1 MRLRH
6 EPWGAWAMLDEQPV
20 LVALS
25 HAAVEALGVPRGVGA
40 PGPRPPLEAHVAVTE
55 RCGAGCVGCYVDA
68 QPDGHEPE
76 LLDLEARF
84 RELARLGVFTVALG
98 GGEPTTR
105 ADLGSVVR
113 AAQQHGLSVVAT
125 TSGLGLRESQL
136 QALSELDAVN
146 VSYDGTG
153 DAYAEVRGFRGSS
166 GAESAIERLTGAG
179 VHVGVNVVLTRQSLP
194 HLRATVLRAVELGA
208 REVQLLR
215 YKPSGRARS
224 LDYLS
229 RRLTREQV
237 ATLGAEVEAVIKL
250 LDGRARVRIDCALV
264 PLLSMHGP
272 FSDADALARHGVLGC
287 EAGENLWAVRARGA
301 VAPCSFTG
309 DDHGRPLS
317 AAASDDGLATFRAW
331 NAAPDEPCASCTLF
345 RVCKGGCKVV
355 STFVSERHG
364 PDPECPRVQARETAL
379 RAHA

>member
-6 EPWGAWAMLDEQPV
+6 EHWGAWAMLDREPV
-20 LVALS
+20 LVALD
-25 HAAVEALGVPRGVGA
+25 HDAVAALGVPRGAVLD
-40 PGPRPPLEAHVAVTE
+40 GPRPPLEAHVAVTE

-68 QPDGHEPE
+68 QPDGHEPALDE
-76 LLDLEARF
+76 LGARF
-84 RELARLGVFTVALG
+84 EELARLGIFVVALG

-105 ADLGSVVR
+105 ADLGLVAR
-113 AAQQHGLSVVAT
+113 AAKSHGLSVVAT

-136 QALSELDAVN
+136 DALSELDAVN

-166 GAESAIERLTGAG
+166 GAESAIQRLTAAG

-194 HLRATVLRAVELGA
+194 HLRATVLRALSLGA

-224 LDYLS
+224 LDYFA
-229 RRLTREQV
+229 RRLTGEQI
-237 ATLGAEVEAVIKL
+237 ATLGAEVEALIAEL
-250 LDGRARVRIDCALV
+250 SGRARVRVDCALV
-264 PLLSMHGP
+264 PLLSTHAP
-272 FSDADALARHGVLGC
+272 FADADALSRHGVLGC

-309 DDHGRPLS
+309 DDHGSPLS
-317 AAASDDGLATFRAW
+317 AAVNDEGLAIFRAW

-355 STFVSERHG
+355 SGFVSKQHG
-364 PDPECPRVQARETAL
+364 PDPECPRVRAWASAL
-379 RAHA
+379 RDSA

>member
-1 MRLRH
+1 
-6 EPWGAWAMLDEQPV
+6 MLDEQPV
-20 LVALS
+20 LVALD
-25 HAAVEALGVPRGVGA
+25 HDAVEALGVPRTAVA

-68 QPDGHEPE
+68 QPDGHEPALE
-76 LLDLEARF
+76 ELEARF
-84 RELARLGVFTVALG
+84 RELARLGVFVVALG

-105 ADLGSVVR
+105 DDLGDVVR
-113 AAQQHGLSVVAT
+113 AAKAHGLSVVAT
-125 TSGLGLRESQL
+125 TSGLGLREAQL
-136 QALSELDAVN
+136 RALSELTAVN
-146 VSYDGTG
+146 VSYDGSG

-166 GAESAIERLTGAG
+166 GAESAIDRLTRAG

-194 HLRATVLRAVELGA
+194 HLEKTVLRAVELGA

-224 LDYLS
+224 LDYLT
-229 RRLTREQV
+229 RRLSREQV
-237 ATLGAEVEAVIKL
+237 LTLGADVEAIITL
-250 LDGRARVRIDCALV
+250 LHGRARVRIDCALV
-264 PLLSMHGP
+264 PLLSMHDP
-272 FSDADALARHGVLGC
+272 FSDADALSRHGVLGC

-309 DDHGRPLS
+309 DDSGHALS
-317 AAASDDGLATFRAW
+317 AAAHDKGLATFRAW

-355 STFVSERHG
+355 SSFVSERHG
-364 PDPECPRVQARETAL
+364 PDPECPRVQAHRKAERD
-379 RAHA
+379 RA